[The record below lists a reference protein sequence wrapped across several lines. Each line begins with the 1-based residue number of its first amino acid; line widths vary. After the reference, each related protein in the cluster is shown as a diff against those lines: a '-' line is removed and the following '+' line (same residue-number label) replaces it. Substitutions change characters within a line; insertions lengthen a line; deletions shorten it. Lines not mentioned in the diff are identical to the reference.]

1 MSHGL
6 VQPSKGEYELKTN
19 MIKTIAA
26 TAAVALPMLAIASG
40 AHAAPTAQP
49 FSAAIGAS
57 FLTSSNSRD
66 VTEDTGIHVGLGY
79 TLPGAGVTSGTPS
92 IDLDY
97 DNYSGHGNS
106 ANVYG
111 LYLADRYYVTKNLTG
126 SSFAPYIG
134 GGIGAA
140 YINGSGHGFS
150 QNVTN
155 FAGKIIVGVKLN
167 QAFVEAAY
175 ALPGKDHGYDTSA
188 INVSIGTHF

>member
-1 MSHGL
+1 
-6 VQPSKGEYELKTN
+6 
-19 MIKTIAA
+19 
-26 TAAVALPMLAIASG
+26 MLAIASG
-40 AHAAPTAQP
+40 AHAAPADKP

-57 FLTSSNSRD
+57 FLTSSNARNA
-66 VTEDTGIHVGLGY
+66 TEDTGIHVGLGY

-111 LYLADRYYVTKNLTG
+111 LYLADRYYITKDITG
-126 SSFAPYIG
+126 SSVAPYIG

-140 YINGSGHGFS
+140 YINGSGHGITK
-150 QNVTN
+150 NVTN
-155 FAGKIIVGVKLN
+155 FAGKVIVGVKLN

-175 ALPGKDHGYDTSA
+175 ALPGKDHGFDTTA